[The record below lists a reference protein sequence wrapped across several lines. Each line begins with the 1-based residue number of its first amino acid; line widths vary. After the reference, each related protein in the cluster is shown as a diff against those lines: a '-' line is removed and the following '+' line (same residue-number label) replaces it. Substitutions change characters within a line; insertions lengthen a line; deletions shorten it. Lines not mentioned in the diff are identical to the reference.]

1 MMSDAPNLRSPR
13 VALVAPDDPESEA
26 FYRRLLQPC
35 RFLVEPAWSGAD
47 ALAKALSLRPDI
59 IVADSELGVIDGFA
73 LRDLLR
79 TDSDARSIPM
89 VLVTPDEDATRHE
102 LPNRD
107 DLTVLLTKS
116 LVEQQ
121 LCARVL
127 ALCDRGAREEHEADS
142 PRSEPPAPR
151 DSTALRAEPAP
162 VLRCTRC
169 DAVLLYDRTYWGGVR
184 KQVERWDLYSC
195 PSGCG
200 HFEYRHRT
208 RTLRLSGS
216 AAGSHGAAPRS

>member
-1 MMSDAPNLRSPR
+1 MMSDAPNVRSSR
-13 VALVAPDDPESEA
+13 VALVAHREAESEA
-26 FYRRLLQPC
+26 LYRRLLPQ
-35 RFLVEPAWSGAD
+35 FLVERAWSGAD
-47 ALAKALSLRPDI
+47 ALAKALSLRPDV
-59 IVADSELGVIDGFA
+59 IVAESGVGVIDGFA

-79 TDSDARSIPM
+79 ADTDARGIPI
-89 VLVTPDEDATRHE
+89 VLVTPDEGAERHH
-102 LPNRD
+102 LRDGD

-116 LVEQQ
+116 CVEQQ

-127 ALCDRGAREEHEADS
+127 ALCDRGAREEHEAVS
-142 PRSEPPAPR
+142 GRSESPALR
-151 DSTALRAEPAP
+151 ALTALRAEPAP

-200 HFEYRHRT
+200 QFEYRHRT
-208 RTLRLSGS
+208 RTLRFSGS
-216 AAGSHGAAPRS
+216 AAGSHGPAS